1 MTERQHYNL
10 HKATEERIIDL
21 SEAMDMIADACENA
35 LEGSEHEAHANAYIL
50 PQLRTWI
57 DSGNRFDTGCRQY
70 IEQLQN
76 NNEDDDEDQAKETV
90 HHQPS

>member
-10 HKATEERIIDL
+10 HKSKEERIAEL
-21 SEAMDMIADACENA
+21 SEAMDMIADACGLIENA
-35 LEGSEHEAHANAYIL
+35 LQGSEHEAHANAYIL

-76 NNEDDDEDQAKETV
+76 NNEFEDDDED
-90 HHQPS
+90 